1 MGTVWQDV
9 KFGLRVLMQSPA
21 FTSVAVLTL
30 ALGVGANTAIF
41 SVMDA
46 VLLRPFSYPDPG
58 RLLAINSVDL
68 QSHTPLNVSF
78 TKFEQIRAQSKSLE
92 AVAAFYTL
100 NMSMATKGEAEAVTA
115 AKVSQDFF
123 SVLGATPNQG
133 RSFLPQEDQPGG
145 ADVVMISDGFW
156 HSHFGGDPDLVGKS
170 ITLDGKNVTVV
181 GILPATFNFPILF
194 PEPQVWLPRVFETTF
209 VKPALVHSG
218 ASYLAVI
225 ARVRRG
231 ETLLQVQ
238 SELDTINANYKQFGS
253 YPDATQFGIST
264 VTLEESLIGPLRPSL
279 LVLLAAVGFVLL
291 IACANVASMLLVK
304 ATARQKE
311 IAIRKALGA
320 TRAQLIR
327 QLLTE
332 SLMLSLLGGALGV
345 LLAALLMPLVRSTA
359 PGTVPRLEQATL
371 DLPVLVFSLLLSG
384 LTAVVFGI
392 IPALQVSGW
401 NLHNSLKEGGRG
413 SSDGT
418 GRSRLRATLVIA
430 EVAVALVLMTGAGLL
445 IKSFVRTLAVDSGF
459 ESHNVMTFPINLPV
473 RYSQELQTQFYR
485 RLVEQVKTIPG
496 VQSAA
501 VTTYLPLSGA
511 FRLVFFC
518 PEGFA
523 CRGLGKDPVI
533 AVRQVTPDYFQT
545 IRTPLLSGRVF
556 TDQDSATSQPVVIV
570 NQEVAN
576 RYWPNQDPLG
586 KHLANSRDQ
595 IQRLVVGV
603 VGNVKFNT
611 LTSPIVDEM
620 YLPLPQSPEATA
632 TLIVRSQSDSQSL
645 VAAVRQ
651 ELGKIDSNLA
661 ITGIQSLD
669 DVLALSVAQPRL
681 VMSFVGIF
689 AGFALLLSAI
699 GIYAVMAYSVSQRR
713 RDLGIRMALGAQRW
727 DILRLV
733 LEQGMGLAL
742 VGVGCG
748 VAISLALT
756 RLLAALLFD
765 IRATDPLVFSAAAS
779 LLVITALLAC
789 YLPARRASRLDPI
802 VVLRYD

>member
-1 MGTVWQDV
+1 MGTIWQDV

-46 VLLRPFSYPDPG
+46 VLLRPFSDPDPG

-68 QSHTPLNVSF
+68 QSHAPLNVSF

-92 AVAAFYTL
+92 AIAAFYTL
-100 NMSMATKGEAEAVTA
+100 NMSLATKREAEAVTA
-115 AKVSQDFF
+115 AKVSHDFF
-123 SVLGATPNQG
+123 SILGATPNPG

-170 ITLDGKNVTVV
+170 ITLDGKNVTVI

-231 ETLLQVQ
+231 ETLPQVQ
-238 SELDTINANYKQFGS
+238 SELDTINANYKQQFGG
-253 YPDATQFGIST
+253 YPDASQFGLST

-401 NLHNSLKEGGRG
+401 NLHNSLKEGGRS

-418 GRSRLRATLVIA
+418 GRSRLRSTLVIA
-430 EVAVALVLMTGAGLL
+430 EVAVALVLMTGAGLF
-445 IKSFVRTLAVDSGF
+445 IKSFVRTLAVGPGF
-459 ESHNVMTFPINLPV
+459 ESHNVTTFPINLPV

-485 RLVEQVKTIPG
+485 RLVEQVKTIPS

-501 VTTYLPLSGA
+501 ATTYLPLSGA
-511 FRLVFFC
+511 FRLVFF
-518 PEGFA
+518 
-523 CRGLGKDPVI
+523 
-533 AVRQVTPDYFQT
+533 
-545 IRTPLLSGRVF
+545 
-556 TDQDSATSQPVVIV
+556 
-570 NQEVAN
+570 
-576 RYWPNQDPLG
+576 
-586 KHLANSRDQ
+586 
-595 IQRLVVGV
+595 
-603 VGNVKFNT
+603 
-611 LTSPIVDEM
+611 
-620 YLPLPQSPEATA
+620 
-632 TLIVRSQSDSQSL
+632 
-645 VAAVRQ
+645 
-651 ELGKIDSNLA
+651 
-661 ITGIQSLD
+661 
-669 DVLALSVAQPRL
+669 
-681 VMSFVGIF
+681 
-689 AGFALLLSAI
+689 
-699 GIYAVMAYSVSQRR
+699 
-713 RDLGIRMALGAQRW
+713 
-727 DILRLV
+727 
-733 LEQGMGLAL
+733 
-742 VGVGCG
+742 
-748 VAISLALT
+748 
-756 RLLAALLFD
+756 
-765 IRATDPLVFSAAAS
+765 
-779 LLVITALLAC
+779 
-789 YLPARRASRLDPI
+789 
-802 VVLRYD
+802 